1 MRSQITVV
9 SILTLIALAAPAQAI
24 EVFKL
29 QVVSD
34 GHSGTVPFT
43 PIPVDTSRQ
52 EWIVITVNGQKVQI
66 RHSTTVANFIGMRSW
81 YDHPA
86 TLIRLCIEE
95 GFEHKNCQT
104 TKGDTA
110 ILPKGKTIYDMGVD
124 FKYVE
129 SGVVVTRNFQL
140 SSDFKPEETQPP
152 ISIDKAQP
160 SQHLLSVYER
170 G

>member
-9 SILTLIALAAPAQAI
+9 PIFIVIALSTPTLAAD
-24 EVFKL
+24 VYKL

-34 GHSGTVPFT
+34 GRSGTLPFT

-52 EWIVITVNGQKVQI
+52 EWVVITVNGRKVQI
-66 RHSTTVANFIGMRSW
+66 RHTTTVANFVGMRSW

-86 TLIRLCIEE
+86 TLIRLCVEE

-104 TKGDTA
+104 TKGDIAT
-110 ILPKGKTIYDMGVD
+110 LPKGKTIYDMGVD
-124 FKYVE
+124 FKYE
-129 SGVVVTRNFQL
+129 EGGVVVTRNFQL
-140 SSDFKPEETQPP
+140 SPDFKPESAQPLEQLE
-152 ISIDKAQP
+152 KAQP
-160 SQHLLSVYER
+160 SQHLISVYER

>member
-1 MRSQITVV
+1 MRSQIFVAPIF
-9 SILTLIALAAPAQAI
+9 ILVALQIPAQAV

-52 EWIVITVNGQKVQI
+52 EWIVITVNGRKVQI
-66 RHSTTVANFIGMRSW
+66 RHSTTVANFVGMRSW
-81 YDHPA
+81 FDHPA
-86 TLIRLCIEE
+86 TLIRLCVEE

-110 ILPKGKTIYDMGVD
+110 TLPKGKTIYDMGID

-129 SGVVVTRNFQL
+129 GGVVVTRNFQL
-140 SSDFKPEETQPP
+140 SPDFKPEQTQSPET
-152 ISIDKAQP
+152 IDKVQP
-160 SQHLLSVYER
+160 TQHLLSVYER